1 MCLMKLLLY
10 VLRDMLI
17 FRSVLS
23 TVTCLRD
30 QRFFTVLHWP
40 FLFISTD
47 IQVGWSIFFSTHRMK
62 TRICWLRKH
71 IFLFIINSNWNTA
84 VWLGVITNRWYRIV
98 SKHLYD
104 GIILYLSIY
113 TIVSKRLSR
122 NPCDSKGVV
131 CCLN

>member
-47 IQVGWSIFFSTHRMK
+47 IQAGWRIFFSTHRMK

-71 IFLFIINSNWNTA
+71 IPVYYQFKL
-84 VWLGVITNRWYRIV
+84 
-98 SKHLYD
+98 KHCSMIRSHSSTQTD
-104 GIILYLSIY
+104 GIALYLSIY
-113 TIVSKRLSR
+113 TLVSY
-122 NPCDSKGVV
+122 CI
-131 CCLN
+131 